1 MEKSTNI
8 KEGTEEE
15 RTRIIA
21 EQQKKKLLQVFF
33 VLKKLKVSF
42 KTTMFLALVKTP
54 ASTKDLDKWAFIFRS
69 THKLPFKLVELQTF
83 TDMAKDQLGD
93 LPITVEAKKIL
104 FEVEKGKKK
113 EECFA
118 ITFEVN
124 LK

>member
-1 MEKSTNI
+1 MEKGTSTE
-8 KEGTEEE
+8 KGTEEE
-15 RTRIIA
+15 RNRAI
-21 EQQKKKLLQVFF
+21 EEQKKKFLSLFF

-42 KTTMFLALVKTP
+42 KTTMFLALIKTP

-69 THKLPFKLVELQTF
+69 THKLPFKLVELQTYV
-83 TDMAKDQLGD
+83 DMAKDQLGD

-104 FEVEKGKKK
+104 FEVEKDKKK

-118 ITFEVN
+118 ITFEVK

>member
-1 MEKSTNI
+1 MEKSTNTE
-8 KEGTEEE
+8 KRTEEE
-15 RTRIIA
+15 RNRAI
-21 EQQKKKLLQVFF
+21 EEQKKKFLSLFF

-69 THKLPFKLVELQTF
+69 THKLPFKLEELQTF

-93 LPITVEAKKIL
+93 LPITIEAKKIL